1 MVGEDKGWDDARTR
15 PKKSEKSPSTPQ
27 CIQRLNHFDS

>member
-15 PKKSEKSPSTPQ
+15 PKKSEKSPFYPAVHSKAES
-27 CIQRLNHFDS
+27 F